1 MMGTDSGSRG
11 DVDGPVC
18 PIGRRG
24 RDLANQGQVGARCK
38 AAIGSCLSAIRL
50 LILTVVYVE
59 YGPASRFAFSFLF
72 LARLMVVCRAPSSNN
87 KKPIPRV
94 RCDRT
99 ALRERLV
106 KTSQSA
112 LCTALSRDVS
122 FLLFMERQKLEN
134 FDRHSKALFSFLVTR
149 LNFNN

>member
-24 RDLANQGQVGARCK
+24 RDLANQEQVGARCR

-59 YGPASRFAFSFLF
+59 YGPASRFAF
-72 LARLMVVCRAPSSNN
+72 
-87 KKPIPRV
+87 
-94 RCDRT
+94 
-99 ALRERLV
+99 
-106 KTSQSA
+106 
-112 LCTALSRDVS
+112 LSYS
-122 FLLFMERQKLEN
+122 
-134 FDRHSKALFSFLVTR
+134 
-149 LNFNN
+149 

>member
-72 LARLMVVCRAPSSNN
+72 LAKLMVVCRAPSSNN
-87 KKPIPRV
+87 RKPIPRV

-99 ALRERLV
+99 ALREREIGENLTERALYGI
-106 KTSQSA
+106 KQGRQFSTLYGTSE
-112 LCTALSRDVS
+112 VGK
-122 FLLFMERQKLEN
+122 F
-134 FDRHSKALFSFLVTR
+134 
-149 LNFNN
+149 